1 MCGGIVASV
10 TSIRLSPSRVS
21 EFNNCPRLYKYR
33 VIELLPEPPSI
44 DAERGTLIHTILEDL
59 FDLPAEERN
68 HQSATAMAPS
78 RWKDQ
83 IEAKPELA
91 NLVLNE
97 KEWLDRVE
105 ALLKN
110 YFLLEKPES
119 FEATHREMHLEQDLT
134 TEVYLHGYVDR
145 IDVAPTGEVRIVDY
159 KSGKSPKPGWE
170 EKALFQ
176 LRVYA
181 LLYWRLHGVI
191 PALLVLHY
199 LGDARTV
206 KSSPKEAELISTEKK
221 LLAIADEI
229 IEAIEKDHF
238 PPKASRLCDW
248 CFFKSICPAHN

>member
-68 HQSATAMAPS
+68 HQSATAMASS

-110 YFLLEKPES
+110 YFLLEKPEL

-191 PALLVLHY
+191 PTLLVLHY

-206 KSSPKEAELISTEKK
+206 KNSPKESELISTEKK
-221 LLAIADEI
+221 LLAIANEI

>member
-1 MCGGIVASV
+1 MVADV
-10 TSIRLSPSRVS
+10 THIRLSPSRMS

-33 VIELLPEPPSI
+33 VIEQLPEPPSI

-59 FDLPAEERN
+59 FDLAPAERTHE
-68 HQSATAMAPS
+68 SAVAMAPE
-78 RWKDQ
+78 RWRDQ
-83 IEAKPELA
+83 LEAKPALNE
-91 NLVLNE
+91 LVLNE
-97 KEWLDRVE
+97 KEWLDRVG

-110 YFLLEKPES
+110 YFILERPES
-119 FEATHREMHLEQDLT
+119 FEATHREMHLEQNLS
-134 TEVYLHGYVDR
+134 EEIYLHGYVDR
-145 IDVAPTGEVRIVDY
+145 IDVAPTGQVRIVDY

-191 PALLVLHY
+191 PSLLVLHY
-199 LGDARTV
+199 LADARTV
-206 KSSPKEAELISTEKK
+206 KSFPTEKELLSTEKK
-221 LLAIADEI
+221 LLQIADEI
-229 IEAIEKDHF
+229 IEAIENDHF